1 MIPRR
6 RGAHN
11 APGAAREGGAYNTRF
26 PQHPAEVR
34 MGIQHKPKSVRN
46 ASKKRRKARK
56 HKLRSSK
63 KYRGGVR

>member
-1 MIPRR
+1 
-6 RGAHN
+6 
-11 APGAAREGGAYNTRF
+11 
-26 PQHPAEVR
+26 